1 MFHIQPRFDWTEVA
15 SIETLSIKV
24 RKSWTSTAKTMPCA
38 SSGGFKKK
46 KKKSVSIIIVYLSTV
61 TNQVPLTLHNTDKII
76 TWILKWRC
84 KLTCH
89 NSNTVTAPT
98 ILCCCEKSYRT
109 TWLHL
114 RYRHYVLLEL
124 PRVMTLTKE
133 QSQRQKQKTEKS
145 SQYERQTDMG
155 VAVCL
160 FVSWGEDT
168 GLPTPGPN

>member
-1 MFHIQPRFDWTEVA
+1 MFHIQPRSDWTEVA

-24 RKSWTSTAKTMPCA
+24 RKSWTSIAKMMPCT
-38 SSGGFKKK
+38 SSGGFFFFFNL
-46 KKKSVSIIIVYLSTV
+46 SSISIVYLSIV
-61 TNQVPLTLHNTDKII
+61 THQVPLTLHNPDKII
-76 TWILKWRC
+76 TWILKWCC

-114 RYRHYVLLEL
+114 HYRLYVLLEI
-124 PRVMTLTKE
+124 PRVTALTKE
-133 QSQRQKQKTEKS
+133 QSQWHKQKTEKS
-145 SQYERQTDMG
+145 SQSERQTDMG

-160 FVSWGEDT
+160 FMSWGEDT